1 MYCVS
6 SPSSLWQVG
15 CVGLCNSDG
24 GRRGRTE
31 IVRGVGRVVREVR
44 GRWGDLGERVGRDTD
59 RQRERQER
67 EREERKERVRRI
79 REERER

>member
-1 MYCVS
+1 M
-6 SPSSLWQVG
+6 
-15 CVGLCNSDG
+15 GLCNSDG
-24 GRRGRTE
+24 GRRGRRE
-31 IVRGVGRVVREVR
+31 IVRGVGRVVRDVR

>member
-24 GRRGRTE
+24 GRRRRRE
-31 IVRGVGRVVREVR
+31 IVRGVGRVAREER